1 MACYEKINKNGDVMN
16 IFLDYIDKGGIIF
29 FILVVVS
36 VFALTIIIY
45 KFFEIFFFCKF
56 NIKKKNL
63 ELDSS
68 SSIDEFKNKIQEKK
82 PSNKINL
89 ILNIIEIFQENKS
102 EDKRK
107 EELNL
112 LMQKELN
119 KIEIFL
125 PTLEIISQV
134 STLVG
139 LLGTVIGMIDS
150 FNELELGGS
159 LVDPSILAGGI
170 WTALLTTA
178 MGLIVAIP
186 ALISHYFFEKKIT
199 NHQKEMDSFLIRL
212 SKISSNQ

>member
-1 MACYEKINKNGDVMN
+1 MYP
-16 IFLDYIDKGGIIF
+16 
-29 FILVVVS
+29 
-36 VFALTIIIY
+36 TI
-45 KFFEIFFFCKF
+45 
-56 NIKKKNL
+56 
-63 ELDSS
+63 
-68 SSIDEFKNKIQEKK
+68 
-82 PSNKINL
+82 KINL
-89 ILNIIEIFQENKS
+89 ILNIIKIFQENKS

-134 STLVG
+134 SPLVG

-199 NHQKEMDSFLIRL
+199 THQKEMDSFLIRL